1 MNVMDL
7 QREGRKALVTASSGG
22 IGQEIARALAREK
35 AVVVVNGRTRA
46 VVDAAMSDIAAGV
59 PGARLE
65 ALVADNGTAEGCA
78 RTIAEVPHV
87 DILVN
92 NLGIYEA
99 VPFCD
104 TTDAS
109 WLRLF
114 EINILSGVRLSR
126 HYIGGM
132 LARSRG
138 RIVFISSEAAITP
151 APELPHYSATK
162 TMELSISRNLAELT
176 KGTGVTVNAVL
187 PGSTRTEGVKTFV
200 QNLFPDLPYEQAEAR
215 FMRENRST
223 SLIAR
228 LIDPVEVASTVAFVC
243 SGPASAIN
251 GAAVRVDGGIV
262 RSVF

>member
-1 MNVMDL
+1 MDL
-7 QREGRKALVTASSGG
+7 QLEGRKALITASSGG
-22 IGQEIARALAREK
+22 IGEEIARTLARER
-35 AVVVVNGRTRA
+35 AVVIVNGRSRA
-46 VVDAAMSDIAAGV
+46 VIDAAMTRIAASV

-65 ALVADNGTAEGCA
+65 ALIADNGTAEGCA
-78 RTIAEVPHV
+78 RTIAEVPEV

-99 VPFCD
+99 VPFRD
-104 TTDAS
+104 TTDAA

-132 LARSRG
+132 LARGTG
-138 RIVFISSEAAITP
+138 RIVFISSEAAISP

-187 PGSTRTEGVKTFV
+187 PGSTRTDGVKTFV
-200 QNLFPDLPYEQAEAR
+200 QNLFPELPYAEAEAR

-228 LIDPVEVASTVAFVC
+228 LIDPAEVAATVAFVC

-262 RSVF
+262 RTVF